1 MHERKS
7 VMFELADAAVALPG
21 GLGTLDEVVE
31 LLLWTQL
38 GIHQLPLV
46 LLDVDTFWNKF
57 IEFLDEATSSGLL
70 NSDLQKSL
78 RRVTDPTLVVDV
90 LERLRTGDR

>member
-1 MHERKS
+1 
-7 VMFELADAAVALPG
+7 MFELADAAVALPG

-46 LLDVDTFWNKF
+46 LLDVNNFWNKF
-57 IEFLDEATSSGLL
+57 VDFLDEAISSELL
-70 NSDLQKSL
+70 NGDCHKNF
-78 RRVTDPTLVVDV
+78 RWVTDPATVTEV
-90 LERLRTGDR
+90 LEQLVNSHE